1 MSAEAAELS
10 REDKFFGVTTPLQIP
25 EKEAPEAKAAPEPIE
40 LEIVDDLPKQP
51 VKEAQK
57 PEKAEKGEDDE
68 ELSDYSEKVRK
79 RINKLKY
86 EQHEAQRQREAAEKM
101 REEAVRFA
109 QQVVAK
115 NQQYESLIQRGEGAL
130 VAQIKA
136 RATLALDQA
145 KSLYKEAYEAGDAQK
160 IIDAQ
165 EKLLNAQS
173 EFREAEKHERVLQ
186 NRRPQQP
193 AQPAQPVQQNYVP
206 QQPQAPQVPQPSQK
220 ALDWTQKNPWFGP
233 QGNRAMTALA
243 YGIHETLVREENVK
257 PDTDEY
263 YQKIDAAM
271 RQRFPDYF
279 EKDEEAPA
287 APAPAQRTPSNVV
300 APANR
305 NNGAKPRKIQLTASQ
320 VSLAKRLGISPEQYA
335 KQLIK
340 ESSNG

>member
-10 REDKFFGVTTPLQIP
+10 REDKFFGVTTPLQVP
-25 EKEAPEAKAAPEPIE
+25 EKEEASPSPEPEIE
-40 LEIVDDLPKQP
+40 LEIVDDIPKQP
-51 VKEAQK
+51 VKQ
-57 PEKAEKGEDDE
+57 AEKEEGDE

-86 EQHEAQRQREAAEKM
+86 EQHEAQRQREAAERM
-101 REEAVRFA
+101 REEAVKYA
-109 QQVVAK
+109 QQLAAK

-136 RATLALDQA
+136 RATIALDQA

-186 NRRPQQP
+186 SRRPQEAQAP
-193 AQPAQPVQQNYVP
+193 APQQAQPQQV
-206 QQPQAPQVPQPSQK
+206 PQVPQPSQK
-220 ALDWTQKNPWFGP
+220 ALDWTKRNPWFGP

-263 YQKIDAAM
+263 YQKIDATM

-279 EKDEEAPA
+279 EKDEEKEEIP
-287 APAPAQRTPSNVV
+287 APAPQRTPSNVV

-305 NNGAKPRKIQLTASQ
+305 SNGAKPRKIQLTATQ
-320 VSLAKRLGISPEQYA
+320 VSLAKRLGLTPEQYA

>member
-1 MSAEAAELS
+1 MSAEASELS

-25 EKEAPEAKAAPEPIE
+25 EKETAEEKPSEKIE

-51 VKEAQK
+51 SKEAQK
-57 PEKAEKGEDDE
+57 PEKAEDED
-68 ELSDYSEKVRK
+68 ELVDYGEKVRK

-86 EQHEAQRQREAAEKM
+86 EQHEAQRQRDAAERM

-130 VAQIKA
+130 VAQIKS
-136 RATLALDQA
+136 RASLALDQA

-165 EKLLNAQS
+165 EKLLNAQT

-186 NRRPQQP
+186 GRPRQQVQQP
-193 AQPAQPVQQNYVP
+193 QYTPQNYVP
-206 QQPQAPQVPQPSQK
+206 PQPQVPQPSSK
-220 ALDWTQKNPWFGP
+220 ALEWTKRNPWFGP
-233 QGNRAMTALA
+233 QGNRSMTALA
-243 YGIHETLVREENVK
+243 YGVHETLIREEGIQA
-257 PDTDEY
+257 DTDEY

-279 EKDEEAPA
+279 EKDEEAPVA
-287 APAPAQRTPSNVV
+287 TAPTQRTPSNVV
-300 APANR
+300 APAQR
-305 NNGAKPRKIQLTASQ
+305 SNGAKPRKIQLTASQ
-320 VSLAKRLGISPEQYA
+320 VSLAKRLGLTPEQYA

>member
-1 MSAEAAELS
+1 MSAEASELS

-25 EKEAPEAKAAPEPIE
+25 EKEAPEAKATEQVE
-40 LEIVDDLPKQP
+40 LEIVDDLTKQP
-51 VKEAQK
+51 VKQ
-57 PEKAEKGEDDE
+57 AEREENDE
-68 ELSDYSEKVRK
+68 ELSDYSDKVRK

-86 EQHEAQRQREAAEKM
+86 EQHEAMRQREAAERM

-115 NQQYESLIQRGEGAL
+115 NQQYESLISRGEGAL

-136 RATLALDQA
+136 RASLALDQA
-145 KSLYKEAYEAGDAQK
+145 KSLYKDAYEAGDAQK
-160 IIDAQ
+160 IIEAQ
-165 EKLLNAQS
+165 EKLLNAQT

-186 NRRPQQP
+186 NRPRQQVQQP
-193 AQPAQPVQQNYVP
+193 QYTPQNYVP
-206 QQPQAPQVPQPSQK
+206 PQPQVPQPSQK
-220 ALDWTQKNPWFGP
+220 ALEWTKRNPWFGP
-233 QGNRAMTALA
+233 QGNRSMTALA
-243 YGIHETLVREENVK
+243 YGIHETLIREEGVQA
-257 PDTDEY
+257 DTDEY

-279 EKDEEAPA
+279 EKDEEVQVTS
-287 APAPAQRTPSNVV
+287 APAQRTPSTVV
-300 APANR
+300 APSNR
-305 NNGAKPRKIQLTASQ
+305 NNGARPRKIQLTASQ

>member
-1 MSAEAAELS
+1 MSVEASELS

-25 EKEAPEAKAAPEPIE
+25 EKETPEAKATEQVE

-51 VKEAQK
+51 VKQ
-57 PEKAEKGEDDE
+57 AEKEENDE
-68 ELSDYSEKVRK
+68 ELSDYSDKVRK

-130 VAQIKA
+130 VAQIKS
-136 RATLALDQA
+136 RASLALDQA

-165 EKLLNAQS
+165 EKLLNAQT
-173 EFREAEKHERVLQ
+173 EFREAERHERVLQ
-186 NRRPQQP
+186 NRPRQQAPQPQYTP
-193 AQPAQPVQQNYVP
+193 QNYVP
-206 QQPQAPQVPQPSQK
+206 PQPQVPQPSSK
-220 ALDWTQKNPWFGP
+220 ALDWTKRNPWFGP
-233 QGNRAMTALA
+233 QGNRSMTALA
-243 YGIHETLVREENVK
+243 YGIHETLIREEGVQA
-257 PDTDEY
+257 DTDEY

-279 EKDEEAPA
+279 EKDEEVQVAS
-287 APAPAQRTPSNVV
+287 APAQRTPSTVV
-300 APANR
+300 APSNR
-305 NNGAKPRKIQLTASQ
+305 NNGARPRKIQLTASQ

>member
-1 MSAEAAELS
+1 MSTEAAELS

-25 EKEAPEAKAAPEPIE
+25 DPEPEAKAEPVEQFE
-40 LEIVDDLPKQP
+40 LEIVDDIPKQP
-51 VKEAQK
+51 VKQ
-57 PEKAEKGEDDE
+57 AEKEDDE

-86 EQHEAQRQREAAEKM
+86 EQHEAQRQKEAAERM
-101 REEAVRFA
+101 REEAINYA
-109 QQVVAK
+109 KQLAAK
-115 NQQYESLIQRGEGAL
+115 NQQYESLISRGEGAL
-130 VAQIKA
+130 VNQIKA

-186 NRRPQQP
+186 SRQRPQQDTQQYQQAAP
-193 AQPAQPVQQNYVP
+193 QPQQQPA
-206 QQPQAPQVPQPSQK
+206 VPQPSQK
-220 ALDWTQKNPWFGP
+220 ALEWTKRNPWFGP

-243 YGIHETLVREENVK
+243 YGVHETLVREEGVK

-271 RQRFPDYF
+271 KQRFPDYF
-279 EKDEEAPA
+279 EKDEEVQV

-305 NNGAKPRKIQLTASQ
+305 NNGAKPRKIQLTATQ
-320 VSLAKRLGISPEQYA
+320 VSLAKRLGLTPEQYA

>member
-1 MSAEAAELS
+1 MSVEAAELS

-25 EKEAPEAKAAPEPIE
+25 EKEAPEAKATEQVE

-51 VKEAQK
+51 VKQ
-57 PEKAEKGEDDE
+57 AEKEENDE
-68 ELSDYSEKVRK
+68 ELSDYSDKVRK

-86 EQHEAQRQREAAEKM
+86 EQHEAQRQREAAERM

-130 VAQIKA
+130 VAQIKS
-136 RATLALDQA
+136 RASLALDQA

-160 IIDAQ
+160 IIEAQ
-165 EKLLNAQS
+165 ERLLNAQT

-186 NRRPQQP
+186 NRPRQQVQQP
-193 AQPAQPVQQNYVP
+193 QYTPQNYVP
-206 QQPQAPQVPQPSQK
+206 PQPQVPQPSSK
-220 ALDWTQKNPWFGP
+220 ALEWTKKNPWFGP
-233 QGNRAMTALA
+233 QGNRSMTALA
-243 YGIHETLVREENVK
+243 YGIHETLIREEGVQA
-257 PDTDEY
+257 DTDEY

-279 EKDEEAPA
+279 EKDEEVQVTS
-287 APAPAQRTPSNVV
+287 APAQRTPSTVV
-300 APANR
+300 APSNR
-305 NNGAKPRKIQLTASQ
+305 NNGARPRKIQLTASQ

>member
-1 MSAEAAELS
+1 MSAEAQMS
-10 REDKFFGVTTPLQIP
+10 KEDKFFGVSSPVQVP
-25 EKEAPEAKAAPEPIE
+25 EKEAKSPDSDVE

-51 VKEAQK
+51 VK
-57 PEKAEKGEDDE
+57 AEKEDDE

-86 EQHEAQRQREAAEKM
+86 EQHEAERQREAAERM
-101 REEAVRFA
+101 REEAVNFA
-109 QQVVAK
+109 KQLAVR

-130 VAQIKA
+130 VSQIKA
-136 RATLALDQA
+136 RAGLALDQA

-160 IIDAQ
+160 IIEAQ

-186 NRRPQQP
+186 NRPKQA
-193 AQPAQPVQQNYVP
+193 AQAAPQNYPPP
-206 QQPQAPQVPQPSQK
+206 QPQVPQPSKK
-220 ALDWTQKNPWFGP
+220 ALEWTQKNPWFGP

-243 YGIHETLVREENVK
+243 YGVHETLIREEGVK

-263 YQKIDAAM
+263 YEKIDAAI

-279 EKDEEAPA
+279 EKDEDVQVSVTP
-287 APAPAQRTPSNVV
+287 QRTPNTVV
-300 APANR
+300 APSNR
-305 NNGAKPRKIQLTASQ
+305 NNGARPRKIQLTATQ
-320 VSLAKRLGISPEQYA
+320 VSLAKRLGLTPEQYA

-340 ESSNG
+340 ESSHG

>member
-1 MSAEAAELS
+1 MSAEASELS

-25 EKEAPEAKAAPEPIE
+25 EKEAPEAKATEQVE

-51 VKEAQK
+51 VKQ
-57 PEKAEKGEDDE
+57 AEKEENDE
-68 ELSDYSEKVRK
+68 ELSDYSDKVRK

-86 EQHEAQRQREAAEKM
+86 EQHEAMRQREAAERM

-115 NQQYESLIQRGEGAL
+115 NQQYESLISRGEGAL

-136 RATLALDQA
+136 RASLALDQA
-145 KSLYKEAYEAGDAQK
+145 KSFYKDAYEAGDAQK
-160 IIDAQ
+160 IIEAQ
-165 EKLLNAQS
+165 EKLLNAQT

-186 NRRPQQP
+186 NRPRQQVQQP
-193 AQPAQPVQQNYVP
+193 QYTPQNYVP
-206 QQPQAPQVPQPSQK
+206 PQPQVPQPSSK
-220 ALDWTQKNPWFGP
+220 ALEWTKRNPWFGP
-233 QGNRAMTALA
+233 QGNRSMTALA
-243 YGIHETLVREENVK
+243 YGIHETLIREEGVQA
-257 PDTDEY
+257 DTDEY

-279 EKDEEAPA
+279 EKDEEVQVTS
-287 APAPAQRTPSNVV
+287 APAQRTPSTVV
-300 APANR
+300 APSNR
-305 NNGAKPRKIQLTASQ
+305 NNGARPRKIQLTASQ

>member
-1 MSAEAAELS
+1 MSAEASELS

-25 EKEAPEAKAAPEPIE
+25 EKEAPEAKATEQVE

-51 VKEAQK
+51 VKQ
-57 PEKAEKGEDDE
+57 AEKEENDE
-68 ELSDYSEKVRK
+68 ELSDYSDKVRK

-86 EQHEAQRQREAAEKM
+86 EQHEAMRQREAAERM

-115 NQQYESLIQRGEGAL
+115 NQQYESLISRGEGAL
-130 VAQIKA
+130 VAQIKS
-136 RATLALDQA
+136 RASLALDQA

-160 IIDAQ
+160 IIEAQ
-165 EKLLNAQS
+165 EKLLNAQT

-186 NRRPQQP
+186 NRPRQQVQQP
-193 AQPAQPVQQNYVP
+193 QYTPQNYVP
-206 QQPQAPQVPQPSQK
+206 PQPQVPQPSQK
-220 ALDWTQKNPWFGP
+220 ALEWTKRNPWFGP
-233 QGNRAMTALA
+233 QGNRSMTALA
-243 YGIHETLVREENVK
+243 YGIHETLIREEGVQA
-257 PDTDEY
+257 DTDEY

-279 EKDEEAPA
+279 EKDEEVQVTSAPT
-287 APAPAQRTPSNVV
+287 QRTPSTVV
-300 APANR
+300 APSNR
-305 NNGAKPRKIQLTASQ
+305 NNGARPRKIQLTASQ

>member
-1 MSAEAAELS
+1 MSAEASELS

-25 EKEAPEAKAAPEPIE
+25 EKEEASPSPEPEIE
-40 LEIVDDLPKQP
+40 LEIVDDIPKQP
-51 VKEAQK
+51 VKQ
-57 PEKAEKGEDDE
+57 AEKEESDE

-86 EQHEAQRQREAAEKM
+86 EQHEAQRQREAAERM
-101 REEAVRFA
+101 REEAIKYA
-109 QQVVAK
+109 QQLAAK
-115 NQQYESLIQRGEGAL
+115 NQQYESLISRGEGAL

-186 NRRPQQP
+186 SRRPQQDS
-193 AQPAQPVQQNYVP
+193 QQLQQVAP

-220 ALDWTQKNPWFGP
+220 ALEWTKRNPWFGP

-243 YGIHETLVREENVK
+243 YGIHETLVREEGVK

-271 RQRFPDYF
+271 KQRFPDYF
-279 EKDEEAPA
+279 EKDEEVQVTA
-287 APAPAQRTPSNVV
+287 APAQRTPSNVV
-300 APANR
+300 APSQR
-305 NNGAKPRKIQLTASQ
+305 SNGAKPRKIQLSATQ
-320 VSLAKRLGISPEQYA
+320 VSLAKRLGITPEQYA

>member
-1 MSAEAAELS
+1 MSTEAAELS

-25 EKEAPEAKAAPEPIE
+25 DPEPEAKAEPVEQFE
-40 LEIVDDLPKQP
+40 LEIVDDIPKQP
-51 VKEAQK
+51 VKQ
-57 PEKAEKGEDDE
+57 AEKEDDE

-86 EQHEAQRQREAAEKM
+86 EQHEAQRQREAAERM
-101 REEAVRFA
+101 REEAINYA
-109 QQVVAK
+109 KQLAAK
-115 NQQYESLIQRGEGAL
+115 NQQYESLISRGEGAL
-130 VAQIKA
+130 VNQIKA

-186 NRRPQQP
+186 SRQRPQQDTQQYQQAASQP
-193 AQPAQPVQQNYVP
+193 QPA
-206 QQPQAPQVPQPSQK
+206 VPQPSQK
-220 ALDWTQKNPWFGP
+220 ALEWTKRNPWFGP

-243 YGIHETLVREENVK
+243 YGVHETLVREEGVK

-271 RQRFPDYF
+271 KQRFPDYF
-279 EKDEEAPA
+279 EKDEEVQV

-305 NNGAKPRKIQLTASQ
+305 NNGAKPRKIQLTATQ
-320 VSLAKRLGISPEQYA
+320 VSLAKRLGLTPEQYA
-335 KQLIK
+335 KQLLK

>member
-1 MSAEAAELS
+1 MSAEASELS

-25 EKEAPEAKAAPEPIE
+25 EKEAPEAKATEQVE

-51 VKEAQK
+51 VKQ
-57 PEKAEKGEDDE
+57 AEKEENDE
-68 ELSDYSEKVRK
+68 ELSDYSDKVRK

-86 EQHEAQRQREAAEKM
+86 EQHEAMRQREAAERM

-115 NQQYESLIQRGEGAL
+115 NQQYESLISRGEGAL
-130 VAQIKA
+130 VAQIKS
-136 RATLALDQA
+136 RASLALDQA

-160 IIDAQ
+160 IIEAQ
-165 EKLLNAQS
+165 EKLLNAQT

-186 NRRPQQP
+186 NRPRQQVQQP
-193 AQPAQPVQQNYVP
+193 QYTPQNYVP
-206 QQPQAPQVPQPSQK
+206 PQPQVPQPSQK
-220 ALDWTQKNPWFGP
+220 ALEWTKRNPWFGP
-233 QGNRAMTALA
+233 QGNRSMTALA
-243 YGIHETLVREENVK
+243 YGIHETLIREEGVQA
-257 PDTDEY
+257 DTDEY

-279 EKDEEAPA
+279 EKDEEVQVTS
-287 APAPAQRTPSNVV
+287 APAQRTPSTVV
-300 APANR
+300 APSNR
-305 NNGAKPRKIQLTASQ
+305 NNGARPRKIQLTASQ

>member
-25 EKEAPEAKAAPEPIE
+25 EKEAPEAKATEQLE

-51 VKEAQK
+51 VKQ
-57 PEKAEKGEDDE
+57 AEKEENDE
-68 ELSDYSEKVRK
+68 ELSDYSDKVRK

-86 EQHEAQRQREAAEKM
+86 EQHEAQRQREAAERM
-101 REEAVRFA
+101 REEAIKFA

-136 RATLALDQA
+136 RASLSLDQA

-160 IIDAQ
+160 IIEAQ
-165 EKLLNAQS
+165 EKLLNAQT

-186 NRRPQQP
+186 NRPRQQAPQ
-193 AQPAQPVQQNYVP
+193 VQYTPQNYVP
-206 QQPQAPQVPQPSQK
+206 PQPQVPQPSSK
-220 ALDWTQKNPWFGP
+220 ALEWTKRNPWFGP
-233 QGNRAMTALA
+233 QGNRSMTALA
-243 YGIHETLVREENVK
+243 YGIHETLIREEGVQA
-257 PDTDEY
+257 DTDEY

-279 EKDEEAPA
+279 EKDEEVQVTS
-287 APAPAQRTPSNVV
+287 APAQRTPSTVV
-300 APANR
+300 APSNR
-305 NNGAKPRKIQLTASQ
+305 NNGARPRKIQLTASQ

>member
-1 MSAEAAELS
+1 MSAEASELS

-25 EKEAPEAKAAPEPIE
+25 EKETPEAKATEQVE

-51 VKEAQK
+51 VKQ
-57 PEKAEKGEDDE
+57 AEKEENDE
-68 ELSDYSEKVRK
+68 ELSDYSDKVRK

-86 EQHEAQRQREAAEKM
+86 EQHEAMRQREAAERM

-115 NQQYESLIQRGEGAL
+115 NQQYESLISRGEGAL
-130 VAQIKA
+130 VAQIKS
-136 RATLALDQA
+136 RASLALDQA

-160 IIDAQ
+160 IIEAQ
-165 EKLLNAQS
+165 EKLLNAQT

-186 NRRPQQP
+186 NRPRQQVQQP
-193 AQPAQPVQQNYVP
+193 QYTPQNYVP
-206 QQPQAPQVPQPSQK
+206 PQPQVPQPSSK
-220 ALDWTQKNPWFGP
+220 ALEWTKRNPWFGP
-233 QGNRAMTALA
+233 QGNRSMTALA
-243 YGIHETLVREENVK
+243 YGIHETLIREEGVQA
-257 PDTDEY
+257 DTDEY

-279 EKDEEAPA
+279 EKDEEVQVTS
-287 APAPAQRTPSNVV
+287 APAQRTPSTVV
-300 APANR
+300 APSNR
-305 NNGAKPRKIQLTASQ
+305 NNGARPRKIQLTASQ

>member
-1 MSAEAAELS
+1 MSAEASELS

-25 EKEAPEAKAAPEPIE
+25 EKETPEAKATEQVE

-51 VKEAQK
+51 VKQADKE
-57 PEKAEKGEDDE
+57 ENDE
-68 ELSDYSEKVRK
+68 ELSDYSDKVRK

-86 EQHEAQRQREAAEKM
+86 EQHEAMRQREAAEKM

-130 VAQIKA
+130 VAQIKS
-136 RATLALDQA
+136 RASLALDQA

-165 EKLLNAQS
+165 EKLLNAQT
-173 EFREAEKHERVLQ
+173 EFREAERHERVLQ
-186 NRRPQQP
+186 NRPRQQAPQPQYTP
-193 AQPAQPVQQNYVP
+193 QNYVP
-206 QQPQAPQVPQPSQK
+206 PQPQVPQPSSK
-220 ALDWTQKNPWFGP
+220 ALDWTKRNPWFGP
-233 QGNRAMTALA
+233 QGNRSMTALA
-243 YGIHETLVREENVK
+243 YGIHETLIREEGVK
-257 PDTDEY
+257 ADTDEY

-279 EKDEEAPA
+279 EKDEEVQVTS
-287 APAPAQRTPSNVV
+287 APAQRTPSTVV
-300 APANR
+300 APSNR
-305 NNGAKPRKIQLTASQ
+305 NNGARPRKIQLTASQ